1 MTMRRPCAIL
11 TVICASGLL
20 AACGGSA
27 DTAPPGSE
35 ANPLPAL
42 PNPAGTRTPPTEQP
56 IGEPSV
62 RTRSR
67 GSAAAA
73 PAGRAGRAGRAV
85 PAGRPGHAGG
95 APARRAAAPATA
107 AARASLTPKRAASRR
122 ARRRGER
129 KQKAL
134 APSTARPCSLVTKS
148 QAQTILGTPI
158 VEPLQAPQGP
168 TCIYRSRSGGRFVTL
183 AVQTASFARLEKQL
197 RSARSVRVAG
207 STGSCGRYGRPMLY
221 VPLARGRVLS
231 VAAPCDVAAR
241 FAARAVARL

>member
-73 PAGRAGRAGRAV
+73 PAGRAGRAGHAA
-85 PAGRPGHAGG
+85 PAGGAG
-95 APARRAAAPATA
+95 APARRAPATA

-134 APSTARPCSLVTKS
+134 APSPARPCSLVTKS